1 MARSM
6 ANVIP
11 MKAYYYLVSDIPR
24 KINAGPHHIKPG
36 KRSQSNL
43 FRRAKF
49 FAVTADI
56 YFRDFALIW
65 HADISDTKRSFSAAQ
80 EFLVRKCLDLKL
92 GCWR

>member
-11 MKAYYYLVSDIPR
+11 MKAYYCLVSDIPR

-56 YFRDFALIW
+56 YFRDFTLNGMLTYRIRSEVLALLRNYWYGSVWI
-65 HADISDTKRSFSAAQ
+65 
-80 EFLVRKCLDLKL
+80 
-92 GCWR
+92 